1 MRGVPSTQV
10 HIEHGAWPI
19 PRLRSSSQQP
29 KAAKA
34 DFYHTKGKEKVLG
47 NVGEHGQA
55 QDLSP
60 PQPPKPTLHRAG
72 AGVGQRRP

>member
-10 HIEHGAWPI
+10 HIEHEAWPI

-29 KAAKA
+29 KAAKD
-34 DFYHTKGKEKVLG
+34 DFYHTKRKQKVLG
-47 NVGEHGQA
+47 NVGEHGRA
-55 QDLSP
+55 RDLSS